1 MAFPKKLVYLS
12 RLDLEVVDG
21 GPGRDS
27 YLFQFFALFSLSLFF
42 FFLFFLVAE
51 FVETD
56 YFRDRGFGVR
66 RNLDEVKPF
75 FCGKSKSF
83 FGFQDAEAFSLLV
96 DDS

>member
-1 MAFPKKLVYLS
+1 MAFPKKFVYLS

-56 YFRDRGFGVR
+56 YFRDRGLGVR
-66 RNLDEVKPF
+66 RNLDKIKPF
-75 FCGKSKSF
+75 FCGKPESF

>member
-1 MAFPKKLVYLS
+1 MAFPKKFVYLS

-51 FVETD
+51 FVVGKD
-56 YFRDRGFGVR
+56 AGDGGVGGRGD
-66 RNLDEVKPF
+66 LDKIKPF
-75 FCGKSKSF
+75 FCGKPESF